1 MSLGWVY
8 VGSANLSES
17 AWGRIVKDRATGQP
31 KMSCRNWESGVVV
44 RVGNR
49 KNSSTVSTDLNE
61 CTSASTKVKAAAE
74 TETETETE
82 SQAQARSSVQAGK
95 TSRQPGKGRDTSQ
108 QVDVQKQK
116 QPEQKEQQQQQHKD
130 HLENTDVD
138 MEMVLEGTVPIPM
151 QQPGRRYR
159 EGEEPWFYSMQ
170 E

>member
-1 MSLGWVY
+1 
-8 VGSANLSES
+8 
-17 AWGRIVKDRATGQP
+17 
-31 KMSCRNWESGVVV
+31 MSCRNWESGVVV

-49 KNSSTVSTDLNE
+49 KNSSTVSANFSE
-61 CTSASTKVKAAAE
+61 GASASTKVKAAAE
-74 TETETETE
+74 TETQT
-82 SQAQARSSVQAGK
+82 QVQARSSVQTGK
-95 TSRQPGKGRDTSQ
+95 TLRQPDKGRDTSQ

-116 QPEQKEQQQQQHKD
+116 QQQQQQQQHKD

-159 EGEEPWFYSMQ
+159 AGEEPWFYSMQ